1 MKIVILGAG
10 GVGSVI
16 AGHLAKI
23 GVDVVM
29 IARAGHCQASS
40 EHGLQLTGL
49 SDFRIKV
56 PAYTD
61 ASSLDHADV
70 LLIAVKTKDMQASL
84 QGVKHLTVGCVA
96 SLQNGV
102 VKNEQMTE
110 VFGAD
115 KVLGAT
121 TMIGATLVQDGEVN
135 YSLDGIT
142 FFGERDGSR
151 SNRVEALVQ
160 AFLDSGLNAVASE
173 NISSIEWTKQAIQN
187 PFAPIAAITRL
198 PVHLVWCSPELA
210 TLAVHMYREVAAV
223 AEALKITLSDHEA
236 WSVFNQK
243 TLRDAPFDEAVQM
256 LVNAGKQVAE
266 SGRTQIIP
274 SMLQDVLAGKKT
286 EIEETVGHVFK
297 EGIRLGIAVPYTEFA
312 YRTVRAIED
321 NFSGRLTVPPSQG
334 IKGKE

>member
-23 GVDVVM
+23 GMDVVI

-40 EHGLQLTGL
+40 EQGLQLTGL

-56 PAYTD
+56 PAYVDT
-61 ASSLDHADV
+61 SNLDYADV
-70 LLIAVKTKDMQASL
+70 LLVAVKTKDMETAL
-84 QGVKHLTVGCVA
+84 EGVKHLAVGCVA

-102 VKNEQMTE
+102 VKNEQLAK

-121 TMIGATLVQDGEVN
+121 TMIGATLVKAGEVN

-142 FFGERDGSR
+142 FFGEQDGSR
-151 SNRVEALVQ
+151 SGRVEALVQ

-173 NISSIEWTKQAIQN
+173 NINSIEWTKQAIQN
-187 PFAPIAAITRL
+187 PFAPLAAITRL
-198 PVHLVWCSPELA
+198 PVHLVWSSPELA

-223 AEALKITLSDHEA
+223 AEALQITLSDHDA

-243 TLRDAPFDEAVQM
+243 TLRDAPFDKAVQM

-266 SGRTQIIP
+266 SGRTRIVP

-286 EIEETVGHVFK
+286 EIEETVGHVFR
-297 EGIRLGIAVPYTEFA
+297 EGIRLGIPVPYTEFA

-321 NFSGRLTVPPSQG
+321 NFSGRLNPQPSQT
-334 IKGKE
+334 